1 MRVSSSFVTR
11 WLVVTLAAS
20 IIASL
25 DGGWLT
31 SWAALEPSSVWRGQ
45 VWRLATW
52 PLIEPGPLSLI
63 FTCVAIYKFGSELS
77 SRWGDRRLRRFMVEI
92 VLCAAAVTCVLAA
105 VARASHLSRVGGW
118 AVADALVIAWAR
130 QFPDRALV
138 VYGLLV
144 LRGREVVRLTCG
156 VAIVFAI
163 YFGPI
168 VMAPELVACLAA
180 ALYPRALLRR

>member
-1 MRVSSSFVTR
+1 MRASSSFVTR
-11 WLVVTLAAS
+11 WIVLTLAAS
-20 IIASL
+20 IVASL

-45 VWRLATW
+45 LWRLATW

-63 FTCVAIYKFGSELS
+63 FTCVAIYKFGGELS

-92 VLCAAAVTCVLAA
+92 VLGAAIVTCVLAA
-105 VARASHLSRVGGW
+105 VAHARYVSRVGGW

-130 QFPDRALV
+130 QFPDRPLI
-138 VYGLLV
+138 VYGLLAV
-144 LRGREVVRLTCG
+144 RGRQIVRITCG
-156 VAIVFAI
+156 AAIVFAI
-163 YFGPI
+163 YFGPV

-180 ALYPRALLRR
+180 ALYPRSLLRR